1 MNNEEQTVSAGW
13 FIDYHLPPEL
23 IAQHAVEP
31 RDLAR
36 LLVLDADGITLH
48 HQTVGD
54 LTGWL
59 SPGDLLVFNDT
70 RVIPARLLGTREGTG
85 GAFEMLFV
93 RPAPI
98 ESSEA
103 SGNLPG
109 NGLWEVMAKTGG
121 KPGPGTRFFAESPKG
136 DACLPLILVGRTER
150 RRWLVRPEIE
160 GDFADLLQRFGH
172 LPLPPYIRGGR
183 EEPGDRQRYQTLWA
197 GPPGSVAAP
206 TAGLHFTENLLRRI
220 ADLGIDTAKVTL
232 HVGPGTFQTIQ
243 TDPVAHE
250 VEPEWGEVSQ
260 VSAQKIALCKK
271 RGGRVIAV
279 GTTTTRVLES
289 AARSWI
295 KDPESGESSLLP
307 QDSPQPWKGE
317 ADLTIRPGHRFRV
330 VDGLMTNF
338 HLPRSGLLLL
348 TGALAGCER
357 LAKTYDEA
365 IRKGYRFYSYGDA
378 MLILPKKQGL

>member
-1 MNNEEQTVSAGW
+1 MDNELQTASAGW

-31 RDLAR
+31 RDHAR
-36 LLVLDADGITLH
+36 LLVLDPDGKNLH
-48 HQTVGD
+48 HQTVRD
-54 LTGWL
+54 LTSWL
-59 SPGDLLVFNDT
+59 KPGDLLVFNDT
-70 RVIPARLLGTREGTG
+70 RVLPARLLGTREGTG

-93 RPAPI
+93 RLAPLNPD
-98 ESSEA
+98 EA
-103 SGNLPG
+103 GG
-109 NGLWEVMAKTGG
+109 DRAGFGLWEVMARTGG
-121 KPGPGTRFFAESPKG
+121 KPGPGTRFFAESPQG
-136 DACLPLILVGRTER
+136 LESLPLVLVGRTER
-150 RRWLVRPEIE
+150 RRWLVRPETQ
-160 GDFADLLQRFGH
+160 GNFADLLHRFGH
-172 LPLPPYIRGGR
+172 LPLPPYIRSGR
-183 EEPGDRQRYQTLWA
+183 EEPGDRERYQTLWA

-206 TAGLHFTENLLRRI
+206 TAGLHFTKELLTQI
-220 ADLGIDTAKVTL
+220 ADLGMETARVTL

-243 TDPVAHE
+243 TDPATHE
-250 VEPEWGEVSQ
+250 VEPEWGEIPAEA
-260 VSAQKIALCKK
+260 AQKIADCKK

-289 AARSWI
+289 AARIWK
-295 KDPESGESSLLP
+295 KDPVTSHYL
-307 QDSPQPWKGE
+307 PQPWKGE

-357 LAKTYDEA
+357 LAKTYDDA

-378 MLILPKKQGL
+378 MLILPGGETPAKPGM

>member
-1 MNNEEQTVSAGW
+1 MNNEEQTVSAEW

-23 IAQHAVEP
+23 IAQQAIEP

-36 LLVLDADGITLH
+36 LLVLDADGTSLH
-48 HQTVGD
+48 HQTVRD
-54 LTGWL
+54 LPSWL
-59 SPGDLLVFNDT
+59 APGDLLVFNDT

-103 SGNLPG
+103 SGNVPG

-121 KPGPGTRFFAESPKG
+121 KPGPGTRFFAESPMG
-136 DACLPLILVGRTER
+136 DARLPLVLVGRTER
-150 RRWLVRPEIE
+150 RRWLVRPEME
-160 GDFADLLQRFGH
+160 GDFADLLNCFGH
-172 LPLPPYIRGGR
+172 LPLPPYIRSGR
-183 EEPGDRQRYQTLWA
+183 EEPGDRERYQTLWA

-206 TAGLHFTENLLRRI
+206 TAGLHFTESLLGRI
-220 ADLGIDTAKVTL
+220 VDLGIDIARVTL

-243 TDPVAHE
+243 ADPANHE

-260 VSAQKIALCKK
+260 VAAQKIAACMNRK
-271 RGGRVIAV
+271 GRVIAV

-289 AARSWI
+289 AARIWE
-295 KDPESGESSLLP
+295 KASGTRASQPLP
-307 QDSPQPWKGE
+307 QAWKGE
-317 ADLTIRPGHRFRV
+317 ADLTIRPGHRFQV

-348 TGALAGCER
+348 AGALAGCER
-357 LAKTYDEA
+357 LAKTYDDA